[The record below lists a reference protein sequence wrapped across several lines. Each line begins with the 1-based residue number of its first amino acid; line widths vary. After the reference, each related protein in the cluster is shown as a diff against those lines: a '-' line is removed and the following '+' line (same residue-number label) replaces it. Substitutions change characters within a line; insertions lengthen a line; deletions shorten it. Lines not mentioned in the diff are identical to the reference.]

1 MLARVTATLAM
12 LLLAL
17 GAFWGNA
24 LGAGHVFNPFGIL
37 FLLLGALVWF
47 GWDTVRAGF
56 RAARDESDLPIIR
69 LSATAIKG
77 LGELFRPAGRRHSPS
92 NATDR

>member
-1 MLARVTATLAM
+1 MFARIATTLVM

-24 LGAGHVFNPFGIL
+24 LGAGHFLNPFGIL
-37 FLLLGALVWF
+37 FVLLGALVWF

-56 RAARDESDLPIIR
+56 TAARDESDLPIIR
-69 LSATAIKG
+69 LGATAIK
-77 LGELFRPAGRRHSPS
+77 ELAELWRPPGRRHSPS
-92 NATDR
+92 GGTGR